1 VSDTPSVFTDQIK
14 ELVALGAAMAANC
27 EPCFKHHYDLA
38 HKLGVS
44 KEDMLEAVN
53 TALAVKATPHRKV
66 VETAQKF
73 LAPAPALPESTPSAC
88 GCGGSSCC

>member
-1 VSDTPSVFTDQIK
+1 VSNIPTLITEQIK
-14 ELVALGAAMAANC
+14 ELVAIGAAVASNC

-44 KEDMLEAVN
+44 REDMLEAVN

-66 VETAQKF
+66 VETAQRY
-73 LAPAPALPESTPSAC
+73 LAPGEATPASPC
-88 GCGGSSCC
+88 GCSAPSCC